1 MDLRSQLV
9 KQKANA
15 EVLEKE
21 LKARRLEVRSL
32 ELQLRNS
39 EHRDSD
45 YTKELDALRAQMVC
59 TYTIFECVHVMC
71 VHVCTS
77 LYVRV
82 HAYVYELGLSNY
94 CNSIHYIIYYDS
106 LRLFVSKLLY
116 CRKCCK
122 L

>member
-71 VHVCTS
+71 VHVCT
-77 LYVRV
+77 
-82 HAYVYELGLSNY
+82 
-94 CNSIHYIIYYDS
+94 
-106 LRLFVSKLLY
+106 
-116 CRKCCK
+116 
-122 L
+122 

>member
-39 EHRDSD
+39 EHRDTD
-45 YTKELDALRAQMVC
+45 QTKELDALRAQMVC
-59 TYTIFECVHVMC
+59 KPYD
-71 VHVCTS
+71 
-77 LYVRV
+77 YV
-82 HAYVYELGLSNY
+82 
-94 CNSIHYIIYYDS
+94 
-106 LRLFVSKLLY
+106 
-116 CRKCCK
+116 
-122 L
+122 